1 MLQID
6 KELEKNQNIL
16 SNLYE
21 DRLNDVIT
29 VRQYSL
35 MAKKYDEVLASLEKK
50 QIDLKHQ
57 LKSLQNNHHS
67 KEIEECKELIE
78 KFMKFEMPS
87 NELIYKLIEK
97 IEIDKNK
104 NIEVFFKIDIKK
116 YVDFVIENG
125 SVNNIK

>member
-1 MLQID
+1 M
-6 KELEKNQNIL
+6 
-16 SNLYE
+16 
-21 DRLNDVIT
+21 
-29 VRQYSL
+29 
-35 MAKKYDEVLASLEKK
+35 
-50 QIDLKHQ
+50 
-57 LKSLQNNHHS
+57 QNNHHS

-78 KFMKFEMPS
+78 QFMKFEMPS